1 MSESLITNEE
11 KHQVYATLKTKLK
24 IALQQEFYLEALLLE
39 YAIMEDR
46 LTSILR
52 HSGISY
58 LQSNGEEIGIKKKL
72 DKISNAIRSKRLPI
86 YRKVQQELIDEIMAW
101 KSTRNDLVH
110 KSCQRMFNNVEVK
123 ECAIAGNELVRRLTN
138 ASRTVKNAA
147 EKTHSS

>member
-1 MSESLITNEE
+1 MSENPITNEE
-11 KHQVYATLKTKLK
+11 KRKVYSVLKTKLK

-72 DKISNAIRSKRLPI
+72 DKISNAIRSKRPPI
-86 YRKVQQELIDEIMAW
+86 YKKVQQDLIDEIMEW
-101 KSTRNDLVH
+101 KGTRNDLVH
-110 KSCQRMFNNVEVK
+110 KSCQRMFNSVEVK
-123 ECAIAGNELVRRLTN
+123 ECAIAGNDLVRRLTN
-138 ASRTVKNAA
+138 VARVVKNVA
-147 EKTHSS
+147 EKSHIS